1 MVREDLVEGA
11 ITFLNDPS
19 VSSAAVDQKV
29 AFLKSKNL
37 TQEEIDAAFAR
48 VGQAPPPPQ
57 QQPTAQYTQPYR
69 PAPQQQQYGQYQQ
82 YQQWNQPP
90 PEMPRRDWRDW
101 FIAATVMGGFGY
113 AVYWTAKR
121 YVYPLIAPPTPP
133 QLEQDKASVDE
144 SFDKAFALLDQLATD
159 TQELKDSEKS
169 RTERLDKALGEVESV
184 IGITREANEN
194 READSRRM
202 ARELGD
208 IREQIPKALEKERE
222 GTDERLRDLATEMK
236 SLKTL
241 VGNRMSAG
249 PAPQQRATPSYL
261 SQQPTTYTPSSGTA
275 TAASAPT
282 PAPAPESTPMT
293 NGTNGVGATNG
304 TTEESEKPAA
314 TTGLPDRSSSASPY
328 NKILGNKAAIPA
340 WQLQAKKKAEEAK
353 KTADAGA
360 GPDTSE
366 SGTATEAEASSA

>member
-37 TQEEIDAAFAR
+37 TQEEIDASFAR
-48 VGQAPPPPQ
+48 VGQAPPPHT
-57 QQPTAQYTQPYR
+57 QQPPAQYTQPYR

-90 PEMPRRDWRDW
+90 PELPRRDWRDW

-133 QLEQDKASVDE
+133 QLEQDKASIDE
-144 SFDKAFALLDQLATD
+144 AFDKTFALLDQLATD
-159 TQELKDSEKS
+159 TQELKDSEKT
-169 RTERLDKALGEVESV
+169 RTERLDKALGEVEAV
-184 IGITREANEN
+184 LGMMREANEY

-208 IREQIPKALEKERE
+208 IREQIPKAIEKERE
-222 GTDERLRDLATEMK
+222 GTDDRLRDLAGEMK

-241 VGNRMSAG
+241 VGNRMSTG

-261 SQQPTTYTPSSGTA
+261 SQQPAYMPSSGSA
-275 TAASAPT
+275 TAAAA
-282 PAPAPESTPMT
+282 PAPAPAAESNPVT
-293 NGTNGVGATNG
+293 NGTNGVSASNG
-304 TTEESEKPAA
+304 TAEGTEKPAA
-314 TTGLPDRSSSASPY
+314 SSGAPDRSSSASPY
-328 NKILGNKAAIPA
+328 NKIMGNKAAIPA

-353 KTADAGA
+353 KTADAGT

-366 SGTATEAEASSA
+366 SGTATDVEASGP